1 LHYFAHIINESVP
14 KKSPTTSTTMS
25 FRLPVADRQWLSETA
40 RANGVEE
47 AQIIRWAL
55 ESLRQY
61 VEQHGGRLHLPINI
75 RELWIL
81 AQPVAPT
88 AEQPESA
95 PPAKRKGA

>member
-1 LHYFAHIINESVP
+1 
-14 KKSPTTSTTMS
+14 MS

-55 ESLRQY
+55 EALRQY
-61 VEQHGGRLHLPINI
+61 VDEHGGRLHLPINI
-75 RELWIL
+75 RELWTL
-81 AQPVAPT
+81 AQPVTPI
-88 AEQPESA
+88 AEQPA